1 MAASVEERQAGDFHR
16 RQPRAEGR
24 RLSSQLAAADRRRD
38 RRRDAGGRVNLD
50 RGRGRADDRRGF
62 LAVRGSG
69 FFAGCGAPRYGAEQ
83 LRSLG
88 ARGARFN
95 GMGLMRLFSR
105 LRPRYTLKWA
115 I

>member
-1 MAASVEERQAGDFHR
+1 
-16 RQPRAEGR
+16 
-24 RLSSQLAAADRRRD
+24 
-38 RRRDAGGRVNLD
+38 
-50 RGRGRADDRRGF
+50 
-62 LAVRGSG
+62 VRGSG